1 MNGVE
6 SGSCGGA
13 EGAALA
19 EELARAVEL
28 AMSPT
33 ASQDIRRQAYNA
45 CERFV
50 PTLLPS
56 YIIQNCIILKH
67 LQLISF

>member
-50 PTLLPS
+50 P
-56 YIIQNCIILKH
+56 
-67 LQLISF
+67 